1 MSNAESLASCPD
13 ESHMHGA
20 QVEEAAAGAMAT
32 GESGTEWME
41 VGPENVSQIGGLAL
55 PHLSNRGGGEFR
67 IRKQKSAE

>member
-1 MSNAESLASCPD
+1 MSKAESLASCPD

-20 QVEEAAAGAMAT
+20 QVAEAARHGN
-32 GESGTEWME
+32 GGTECME

>member
-1 MSNAESLASCPD
+1 MSKAESLASCPD

-20 QVEEAAAGAMAT
+20 QVEEAAGAMAT

-41 VGPENVSQIGGLAL
+41 VGPENVSQIGGLSL